1 MGRRERVTLVFFF
14 LITQAVAV
22 CSELLESFGGH
33 GYLED
38 TGLPAYLR
46 MYRYFT

>member
-1 MGRRERVTLVFFF
+1 MFRKNFVPLF
-14 LITQAVAV
+14 LQAVAV

-38 TGLPAYLR
+38 TGFPAYLR
-46 MYRYFT
+46 DAQVN